1 MSDIILAV
9 ILIVA
14 ILAIAYYLIKKMAV
28 LVVNAVLG
36 LILLFILNFLQVMQW
51 VGRPDLGYS
60 LATLIICGV
69 GGLPAYSSLSCSIF
83 SASRSDEKVRI
94 VKTFLEKCF
103 WGRMYP
109 AAPDPFNQRQ
119 PFLAASLKIRP

>member
-14 ILAIAYYLIKKMAV
+14 ILAIVYYLIKKMAV

-36 LILLFILNFLQVMQW
+36 LILLFILNFLHVMQW

-69 GGLPAYSSLSCSIF
+69 GGLPGVLVLVLLNIF
-83 SASRSDEKVRI
+83 GVTI
-94 VKTFLEKCF
+94 
-103 WGRMYP
+103 
-109 AAPDPFNQRQ
+109 
-119 PFLAASLKIRP
+119 

>member
-51 VGRPDLGYS
+51 VGRPDIGYS

-69 GGLPAYSSLSCSIF
+69 GGLPGCT
-83 SASRSDEKVRI
+83 RP
-94 VKTFLEKCF
+94 C
-103 WGRMYP
+103 P
-109 AAPDPFNQRQ
+109 AQYFRHHG
-119 PFLAASLKIRP
+119 LMKKYGS

>member
-1 MSDIILAV
+1 MSDILLAV

-36 LILLFILNFLQVMQW
+36 LILLFVLNTLQVMQW

-69 GGLPAYSSLSCSIF
+69 GGLPGVLVLVLLNIF
-83 SASRSDEKVRI
+83 GVTI
-94 VKTFLEKCF
+94 
-103 WGRMYP
+103 
-109 AAPDPFNQRQ
+109 
-119 PFLAASLKIRP
+119 

>member
-1 MSDIILAV
+1 MSDILLAV
-9 ILIVA
+9 VLIVA

-36 LILLFILNFLQVMQW
+36 LILLFVLNFLHVMQW

-69 GGLPAYSSLSCSIF
+69 GGLPGVLVLVLLNIF
-83 SASRSDEKVRI
+83 GVTI
-94 VKTFLEKCF
+94 
-103 WGRMYP
+103 
-109 AAPDPFNQRQ
+109 
-119 PFLAASLKIRP
+119 

>member
-36 LILLFILNFLQVMQW
+36 LILLFVLNYLQVMQW

-69 GGLPAYSSLSCSIF
+69 GGLPGVLVLVLLNIF
-83 SASRSDEKVRI
+83 GVTI
-94 VKTFLEKCF
+94 
-103 WGRMYP
+103 
-109 AAPDPFNQRQ
+109 
-119 PFLAASLKIRP
+119 

>member
-28 LVVNAVLG
+28 LVINAVLG
-36 LILLFILNFLQVMQW
+36 LILLFVLNTLQVMQW

-69 GGLPAYSSLSCSIF
+69 GGLPGVLVLVLLNIF
-83 SASRSDEKVRI
+83 GVTI
-94 VKTFLEKCF
+94 
-103 WGRMYP
+103 
-109 AAPDPFNQRQ
+109 
-119 PFLAASLKIRP
+119 

>member
-36 LILLFILNFLQVMQW
+36 LILLFIPKFSPGN
-51 VGRPDLGYS
+51 
-60 LATLIICGV
+60 AV
-69 GGLPAYSSLSCSIF
+69 GGQA
-83 SASRSDEKVRI
+83 
-94 VKTFLEKCF
+94 
-103 WGRMYP
+103 
-109 AAPDPFNQRQ
+109 
-119 PFLAASLKIRP
+119 

>member
-14 ILAIAYYLIKKMAV
+14 ILAIVYYLIKKMAV
-28 LVVNAVLG
+28 LIVNAVLG
-36 LILLFILNFLQVMQW
+36 LILLFILNFLHVMQW

-69 GGLPAYSSLSCSIF
+69 GGLPGVLVLVLLNIF
-83 SASRSDEKVRI
+83 GVTI
-94 VKTFLEKCF
+94 
-103 WGRMYP
+103 
-109 AAPDPFNQRQ
+109 
-119 PFLAASLKIRP
+119 

>member
-51 VGRPDLGYS
+51 VGRPDIGYS

-69 GGLPAYSSLSCSIF
+69 GGLPGVFVLVLLNIF
-83 SASRSDEKVRI
+83 GITV
-94 VKTFLEKCF
+94 
-103 WGRMYP
+103 
-109 AAPDPFNQRQ
+109 
-119 PFLAASLKIRP
+119 